1 MSTIWKLREP
11 IIKYDELDFITDKI
25 LKIRG
30 IEDTYRFLNPSPID
44 LNSPFMLDN
53 MKLAVDT
60 VINSIFNN
68 KKIGIYAD
76 VDTDGVTSTAITYN
90 YLKNFTDN
98 IEILYH
104 QRKDGHGVKVEN
116 CINANVDL
124 VIIVDSSTNSVEEC
138 KELREKGVDVIILD
152 HHLAETDN
160 PYAVI
165 VNPQICSYPNKELS
179 GAGVVFQFCRA
190 MDEIMNT
197 EYAFTQIELVAI
209 GLIGDMMNVTQP
221 ETRYL
226 IYEGLSKIRSQDRS
240 PTLDI
245 ALKELNSW
253 YMPNATDIAFSL
265 VPMINSAIRMGHIE
279 WTLELFTTNDIYKAK
294 ELVKKCTSLNTSRK
308 KNQKIITDEL
318 EVDNENSIIVVNATK
333 NNIMPAMRGLIA
345 NDIANT
351 YKKPCLVVSEEG
363 DFMQGSA
370 RGFGDITNFKDILA
384 ETGLFADLIG
394 HQAAFGVEFN
404 KKQLPNIYKSLNET
418 LGKSDKDIA
427 LEADLELN
435 AEDIDWSFIYD
446 VLPLYFICG
455 NGFEEPKFIIKNITY
470 NNYKIMGDFKNHFKL
485 INNDYE
491 IVKFNATDKMLESIV
506 NTRYQSVLGSLGVN
520 AWYNFGR
527 KEMVYNIQIRTD
539 DLR

>member
-11 IIKYDELDFITDKI
+11 VIKYNELDFITDKI

-30 IEDTYRFLNPSPID
+30 VEDTYKFLNPSPID

-76 VDTDGVTSTAITYN
+76 VDTDGVTSTAIIYN

-116 CINANVDL
+116 CTNANIDL
-124 VIIVDSSTNSVEEC
+124 AIVVDSSTNSVVEC
-138 KELREKGVDVIILD
+138 KELKEKGIDVLILD
-152 HHLAETDN
+152 HHLSEIDN
-160 PYAVI
+160 PYPMI
-165 VNPQICSYPNKELS
+165 VNPQICSYPNKDLS

-226 IYEGLSKIRSQDRS
+226 IHEGLSKIRSQNRS
-240 PTLDI
+240 GVLDI

-294 ELVKKCTSLNTSRK
+294 ELVKKCTSLNAKRK

-318 EVDNENSIIVVNATK
+318 EIDNENSIIVVNATK
-333 NNIMPAMRGLIA
+333 NNIIPAMRGLIA

-363 DFMQGSA
+363 EFMQGSG
-370 RGFGDITNFKDILA
+370 RSFGDIVNFKDILA
-384 ETGLFADLIG
+384 ETGLFEDLIG
-394 HQAAFGVEFN
+394 HQTAFGVEFN
-404 KKQLPNIYKSLNET
+404 KKQIPNIYKSLNET
-418 LGKSDKDIA
+418 LGKADKDIV

-446 VLPLYFICG
+446 ILPLYFICG
-455 NGFEEPKFIIKNITY
+455 NGFEEPKFIIKNIAY

-527 KEMVYNIQIRTD
+527 KEMVYNIQIRAD
-539 DLR
+539 DLH